1 MFIRNVFEPVYNGPD
16 AEKLKKKFPKLFKDK
31 GLHIIAQYD
40 LKITNYLHIALS
52 LNNGSYRPHRK
63 PNEETN

>member
-52 LNNGSYRPHRK
+52 LNNG
-63 PNEETN
+63 